1 MAKQKGRPPI
11 NDRDDIEA
19 IQKKIDAYFEKCKMS
34 EERPTFTG
42 LALALGYCDRSTLWK
57 TATAGNP
64 ISQPVK
70 RAMLMI
76 EQKYELM
83 LGSPACTGSIFALKN
98 RGWVDKQDI
107 AMTGNL
113 SVKRDYSKLTDAQL
127 EELEKLTKKIDVA
140 DPDA

>member
-1 MAKQKGRPPI
+1 MAKRKGRPPI

-19 IQKKIDAYFEKCKMS
+19 IQKKIDAYFEKCDGD

-42 LALALGYCDRSTLWK
+42 LALALDYCDRSTLWR
-57 TATAGNP
+57 TATADIP
-64 ISQPVK
+64 ISQPIK
-70 RAMLMI
+70 KAMLRI

-98 RGWVDKQDI
+98 RGWIDKQDI
-107 AMTGNL
+107 AMSGSL

-127 EELEKLTKKIDVA
+127 EELEKLTKKIDVT
-140 DPDA
+140 DTDA